1 MSGLGREFVARVEE
15 AGGEEGDFVVIL
27 RHGKVRE
34 AMDRAL
40 SKCTVEKSISGIMV
54 KGTWMGKEITLFATG
69 RMLLK
74 GFKDKTEVESF
85 LEELL
90 SPAET

>member
-1 MSGLGREFVARVEE
+1 MSGLVREFVARVEE
-15 AGGEEGDFVVIL
+15 ACGEEGDFVVIL

-54 KGTWMGKEITLFATG
+54 KGTWMGKEVTLFATG